1 MNMRKFALDTI
12 LLAGLSFVL
21 FGCATNKVTYPQPL
35 ALNNG
40 SFENKTLCIMAYG
53 EPEDNYESL
62 AETYHRW
69 WLPRFCYGSGE
80 VTVLD
85 HPYVNDDGQVF
96 QDNTN
101 EAFAEAIFNRLRG
114 YSIFKRVVM
123 VKDRAEADEFNYD
136 YLLVFHINNC
146 YAKGLGANSNFIE
159 WSTIEGNVD
168 VSVFVYDLKANQRI
182 SEQNIQSTATST
194 YAWATPDVREYLRR
208 KLLKGTTFHN
218 AISQI
223 TF

>member
-1 MNMRKFALDTI
+1 MRKIAL
-12 LLAGLSFVL
+12 LSVL
-21 FGCATNKVTYPQPL
+21 SALTFLMFGCATSEVTYPQPL

-40 SFENKTLCIMAYG
+40 SFEGKTLCIMAYG
-53 EPEDNYESL
+53 EPTDNYEQLS
-62 AETYHRW
+62 ETYHRW
-69 WLPRFCYGSGE
+69 WLPRFIYGSGE

-114 YSIFKRVVM
+114 YSIFKRVVT

-136 YLLVFHINNC
+136 YLLVFHINEC
-146 YAKGLGANSNFIE
+146 YAKGLGANANFVE
-159 WSTIEGNVD
+159 WSTIEGNVN

-218 AISQI
+218 AVSQI